1 MRISYSTQNSEM
13 EVRKVLSGETMAM
26 LQSLLPFFLMGGIF
40 YFMLWKPQKKEQ
52 QRRDNML
59 NSLKRGDAVY
69 TIGGICGVI
78 TCLSEKT
85 VTLKVAENVEMKFLR
100 TAVSGVQDSSCQ
112 DSKCQCDN
120 E

>member
-1 MRISYSTQNSEM
+1 MRILNSAQNSEM
-13 EVRKVLSGETMAM
+13 EVLKVLNGETMAM

-52 QRRDNML
+52 QRRNDML
-59 NSLKRGDAVY
+59 NSLKKGDAVY

-100 TAVSGVQDSSCQ
+100 SAVSGVQDPSKHSS
-112 DSKCQCDN
+112 DCQCQ
-120 E
+120 

>member
-1 MRISYSTQNSEM
+1 M
-13 EVRKVLSGETMAM
+13 LSGETMAM

-40 YFMLWKPQKKEQ
+40 YFMLWKPQKQEQ
-52 QRRDNML
+52 QRRTNML

-85 VTLKVAENVEMKFLR
+85 VTLKVAETVEMKFLR
-100 TAVSGVQDSSCQ
+100 SAISGVQDPTKQSSE
-112 DSKCQCDN
+112 CQCNN